1 MENMVVSFLC
11 RYIGSRIINHLFL
24 HKVSVSFIIIP
35 AKARDYVFTSVGLS
49 VCLFV
54 STITK

>member
-11 RYIGSRIINHLFL
+11 RYIGSRIISHLFL
-24 HKVSVSFIIIP
+24 HKVSVTFIIIP
-35 AKARDYVFTSVGLS
+35 AKARDYVLPAFVCLS

-54 STITK
+54 C